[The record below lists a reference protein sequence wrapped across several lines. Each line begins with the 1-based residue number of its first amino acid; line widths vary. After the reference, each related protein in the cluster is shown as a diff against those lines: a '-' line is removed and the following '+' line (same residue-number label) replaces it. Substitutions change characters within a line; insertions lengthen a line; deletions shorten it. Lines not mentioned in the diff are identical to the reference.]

1 MAALQTLVCVIA
13 GVFFRLWLYRSF
25 LPEWLSTRAEI
36 VTPMTSWERAM
47 EGLSLKQS
55 FISPYSGDLFHE
67 TPLMLRLLGFMSKF
81 SQNNINLMF
90 VAFDLVC
97 AILLLKITRMFGG
110 YLLMHQAHNVKNY
123 ATDVDSLILRTEDLQ
138 SVQLFVTIAH
148 AFNPYCIAACLARS
162 TGIFN
167 NMAILFTMYFLLKG
181 NKIMCGCFLALASY
195 LTMYPIIL
203 LAPVAIYFYK
213 HSKPASETYCD
224 RQALFSYSQI
234 SFITLTWL
242 AAFIGVS
249 AYLEQSWDFLYSTY
263 GFTLT
268 VPDLTPNLGVFWY
281 FFTEMFEHF
290 RTFFIFVFQI
300 NVIIYTVPLSVK
312 LREHPLFLL
321 YLLIFL
327 IGIFKSYPSF
337 ADVGLFLCLLPLWK
351 HVFSYMRNTFVVTC
365 MFICTTVFAPILHHL
380 WLYAG
385 SANANFYFAIALVF
399 STAEIFL
406 VTDLLFAFLR
416 REYDIHHGKKHIMPD
431 GSQGQVI
438 LD

>member
-13 GVFFRLWLYRSF
+13 GVILRLWLYRSF

-36 VTPMTSWERAM
+36 VTPLTSWERAM

-67 TPLMLRLLGFMSKF
+67 TPLILRLLGFMSKF
-81 SQNNINLMF
+81 SQNSINLMF

-97 AILLLKITRMFGG
+97 AILLLKITKIFGG
-110 YLLMHQAHNVKNY
+110 YLLVHQSRSVKNY
-123 ATDVDSLILRTEDLQ
+123 STDIENLILRAEDLQ
-138 SVQLFVTIAH
+138 SVQFFVTIAH

-162 TGIFN
+162 TAIFN
-167 NMAILFTMYFLLKG
+167 NMAILFTLFYMLKG
-181 NKIMCGCFLALASY
+181 NKIMCGCFLALSAY

-203 LAPVAIYFYK
+203 LAPVAIFFYK
-213 HSKPASETYCD
+213 RSSPNSE
-224 RQALFSYSQI
+224 SYSDHKALLSYSHI
-234 SFITLTWL
+234 SLITLAWL
-242 AAFIGVS
+242 AVLIGVS
-249 AYLEQSWDFLYSTY
+249 AYLEQSWEFLYSTY

-281 FFTEMFEHF
+281 FLTEMFEHF
-290 RTFFIFVFQI
+290 RTFFICVFQI
-300 NVIIYTVPLSVK
+300 NVIIYTVPLSIK
-312 LREHPLFLL
+312 LREHPVFLL

-327 IGIFKSYPSF
+327 IGVFKSYPSF

-385 SANANFYFAIALVF
+385 SANANFYFAISLAF
-399 STAEIFL
+399 SLAEIFL

-416 REYDIHHGKKHIMPD
+416 REYDMLQGKKHTLPD

>member
-13 GVFFRLWLYRSF
+13 GVIFRLWLYRSF

-36 VTPMTSWERAM
+36 VTPTTSWERAM

-67 TPLMLRLLGFMSKF
+67 TPLMLRILGFMNKF
-81 SQNNINLMF
+81 SQNSINLMF
-90 VAFDLVC
+90 VGLDLVC
-97 AILLLKITRMFGG
+97 AILLLKISKMFGG
-110 YLLMHQAHNVKNY
+110 YLLVHQARSVKNY
-123 ATDVDSLILRTEDLQ
+123 ATDIDSLILRSEDLH
-138 SVQLFVTIAH
+138 SVQFLVTIAH

-162 TGIFN
+162 TAIFN
-167 NMAILFTMYFLLKG
+167 NLALLFTIYYLLKG
-181 NKIMCGCFLALASY
+181 NKIMCGCFLAIASY

-203 LAPVAIYFYK
+203 LAPVAIFFYQR
-213 HSKPASETYCD
+213 SYPTCVSYTD
-224 RQALFSYSQI
+224 PRALSSYVQTSV
-234 SFITLTWL
+234 ITLVWL
-242 AAFIGVS
+242 AAFIGAS
-249 AYLEQSWDFLYSTY
+249 AFLEESWDFLNSTY

-290 RTFFIFVFQI
+290 RTFFICVFQI
-300 NVIIYTVPLSVK
+300 NVVIYTFPLSIK
-312 LREHPLFLL
+312 LREHPVFLL

-365 MFICTTVFAPILHHL
+365 MFVCTTVFAPILHHL

-385 SANANFYFAIALVF
+385 SANANFYFAIALAF

-416 REYDIHHGKKHIMPD
+416 REFDMHHGKKHIMPD
-431 GSQGQVI
+431 GAEGQK
-438 LD
+438 